1 MGILVNHLDANN
13 FSIVG
18 LEESTDPSAAVRRD
32 FVTSQVTSMMERM
45 LALDAKVIS
54 LTGGQNVKAPC
65 SLAIADHFNLNSGG
79 SPTLQGVT
87 IAQNTR
93 VLLTNQ
99 MNPRENGIYLA
110 RPGAWIRSYD
120 ANNPSDFMFGFAV
133 DVTNGDEANKGRWT
147 LTTIE
152 PVNLDETPL
161 TFAKQSNT
169 TTPTPHPRGVIPISD
184 GGTGGT
190 TPELARKYLGVAEE
204 VVFTP
209 LGDGKTQ
216 VFVIPHG
223 LNNVGVLEPSV
234 IDLTTNRYVQPS
246 SRILDAN
253 NIEISFGRPPAA
265 NSITVTIVG
274 IRR

>member
-1 MGILVNHLDANN
+1 MAILVNQLNANDYA
-13 FSIVG
+13 IVG
-18 LEESTDPSAAVRRD
+18 LEDSSDPSAAVRRD
-32 FVTSQVTSMMERM
+32 FVTKQVTLMMERM
-45 LALDAKVIS
+45 LALDAKLIS
-54 LTGGQNVKAPC
+54 LTGGQNIKAPC
-65 SLAIADHFNLNSGG
+65 VLAISDHFNLNSGG

-87 IAQNTR
+87 VTQNTR

-110 RPGAWIRSYD
+110 RSGAWIRSYD
-120 ANNPSDFMFGFAV
+120 ANNPSDFVFGFV
-133 DVTNGDEANKGRWT
+133 VEVTDGEEAKKGRWM

-169 TTPTPHPRGVIPISD
+169 TAPQPRGVTPISD

-190 TPELARKYLGVAEE
+190 TPEAARKNLGVAEE

-209 LGDGKTQ
+209 LGDGINQ

-223 LNNVGVLEPSV
+223 LNNAGVLEPSV
-234 IDLTTNRYVQPS
+234 IDLTTNKYVQPS

-253 NIEISFGRPPAA
+253 NIEVSFGRPPAA